1 MPVNTTPESRA
12 AALKSVDV
20 DEVQAF
26 REICISHE
34 LSERDV
40 VQQDEPIVSIE
51 MFLFNLPK
59 LWLNENEIQAI
70 QGLDL
75 CLQLRRLYLYSNR
88 ITAIQG
94 LGALQKLEVLWL
106 ADNQISYIAGL
117 SQLTALQELNLARNS
132 IEVVSDTLGANT
144 ALHTLNLADNRLG
157 SFKQVWH
164 LASLPNLEQLLFSD
178 PDWGASPIAR
188 LCNYATY
195 AAVNL
200 PNLRSLDIQLL
211 RAETKAVA
219 EATYLKKKMY
229 YNMRISTLKRK
240 TAALAHQAQH
250 GLKAQLAPLQHALR
264 KLQYESKAVAAE
276 LEQFSTA
283 ASLTTGG
290 GTRVQQMQHK
300 AQALQQCIDEKLQQ
314 VARQEMELAAA
325 CKASDRVTQGLVHR
339 MLMELETGGNIRFE
353 EGKVGD
359 QWLATCS
366 QLLEARWQ
374 QPTGLGYRHLG
385 SQHPV
390 LQRLT
395 RVHNRFLRSRLESKL
410 DELKL
415 ASTQSGDRHLLEYL
429 FFCSDP
435 AHLQRLAE
443 EGFPQPPSQPLSNSL
458 TMALQT
464 GPPGTAMQAGPAEQ
478 TRHVMV
484 AKVLMSHC
492 CKAGLAGDIDD
503 SHYPGCSAVYQTPGE
518 DPKQRWWHVL
528 NNAFIL
534 PEYIAE
540 VCFSRLAGSDATHTH
555 PPPTETLASELPHI
569 AAPLIPFLT
578 FCPTQDLSGLTDTH
592 LSPHQDLGG
601 SPSPQQSHINT
612 LVAQESQLCA
622 ESAAALALP
631 PVLQPR
637 HRMYQLSEKGI
648 LEMTGV
654 SLLGMLTQLNLHGS
668 ALKRIEGL
676 EGAVGLRSLVLTFNE
691 LTSMEGL
698 PSLTRLTCLDLS
710 FNAISRIQALKGLS
724 ALRHVDLQGNQLS
737 RLEDL
742 NLLRKYVCCLT
753 HLDLRGNPL
762 ARAPSYTP
770 LTLRRLPHLATLDGK
785 LLGGEDWEHAVAS
798 HGLLTVPML
807 ELCASTRLLSIWSTP
822 DGQVGPKPAAW
833 WGRVVELRMADHG
846 LRRIQGLEQLTGLRK
861 ACFAHNEISH
871 IQGLEACTALQELSF
886 EGNSIAHM
894 DSLSHLSA
902 LLSLDLSC
910 NRIMKVNHLS
920 SLTLLRHLAVHGN
933 QITSLAGLSCLVS
946 LMELSCGGNNV
957 GGVREVGHLRG
968 LLKLII
974 LDLTGN
980 PIATQDDYRLY
991 TIYHLRKLKVL
1002 DGVTVEAG
1010 EQAASRNLYAGRLTL
1025 DSLVERV
1032 GHSHFERLRE
1042 MDLSGMGLK
1051 ELGDVFTKE
1060 EGHFSGIQMLTLD
1073 NNELTE
1079 ISGFSSFTSLAVL
1092 SMGSNRLGEAASFE
1106 LPSLAGL
1113 LRADAGNG
1121 PDTAKGTLQVPHK
1134 SVMFPKLQVLRL
1146 QDNSIR
1152 NIQGLQ
1158 LYGFTGLRSIDLHGN
1173 KLTRVDGLQTLHSL
1187 RELILDHNI
1196 LKCLDPS
1203 CFASVPRLR
1212 RLHLG
1217 HNGLRSLA
1225 HLSSLTRLQFLHF
1238 GANRITEV
1246 TELDRLTNLASLTEV
1261 WLVDNLVAKKQW
1273 YRALLLSKCR
1283 QLKVIDGQLVTREE
1297 RSFVDS
1303 VLLAEDPV
1311 ADGASFGD
1319 EAAAASE
1326 PQRTVKINQLSF
1338 NEHGDGNIGW
1348 SGRPL
1353 LAPKPKAADPLSGPS
1368 RTSSG
1373 SVLPIVR
1380 PAIWSR
1386 FGVTSYSRQAAGV
1399 PEVPKGEV
1407 RRGSASRQGSR
1418 ILQEATEAAVRSF
1431 VPVKA
1436 SNWDVMTHLGRPPG
1450 GIRRA
1455 TQ

>member
-1 MPVNTTPESRA
+1 
-12 AALKSVDV
+12 
-20 DEVQAF
+20 
-26 REICISHE
+26 
-34 LSERDV
+34 
-40 VQQDEPIVSIE
+40 
-51 MFLFNLPK
+51 
-59 LWLNENEIQAI
+59 
-70 QGLDL
+70 
-75 CLQLRRLYLYSNR
+75 
-88 ITAIQG
+88 
-94 LGALQKLEVLWL
+94 
-106 ADNQISYIAGL
+106 
-117 SQLTALQELNLARNS
+117 
-132 IEVVSDTLGANT
+132 
-144 ALHTLNLADNRLG
+144 
-157 SFKQVWH
+157 
-164 LASLPNLEQLLFSD
+164 
-178 PDWGASPIAR
+178 
-188 LCNYATY
+188 
-195 AAVNL
+195 
-200 PNLRSLDIQLL
+200 
-211 RAETKAVA
+211 
-219 EATYLKKKMY
+219 MY

-240 TAALAHQAQH
+240 AAALGHQAQQ
-250 GLKAQLAPLQHALR
+250 GLKVKMAALQHALR
-264 KLQYESKAVAAE
+264 KLQYESKAITSE
-276 LEQFSTA
+276 LELFNTA
-283 ASLTTGG
+283 ASYTTSG
-290 GTRVQQMQHK
+290 GTRVQQMQDK
-300 AQALQQCIDEKLQQ
+300 VQALQQCIDDKLQQ
-314 VARQEMELAAA
+314 VANQEQELEAA

-359 QWLATCS
+359 QWMATCS

-374 QPTGLGYRHLG
+374 QPTGLGPRHLG

-458 TMALQT
+458 TMALQA
-464 GPPGTAMQAGPAEQ
+464 GTPGPALQ
-478 TRHVMV
+478 TGAAEETQHVMV

-503 SHYPGCSAVYQTPGE
+503 SHYPGCSAVYQTPGA

-528 NNAFIL
+528 DNAFIL

-540 VCFSRLAGSDATHTH
+540 VCMGQLAGSDANHTQ
-555 PPPTETLASELPHI
+555 PPATETLASELPHI
-569 AAPLIPFLT
+569 AAPLVPFLT
-578 FCPTQDLSGLTDTH
+578 FCPTQDHSSSTNTH
-592 LSPHQDLGG
+592 LSTTHQGLGG
-601 SPSPQQSHINT
+601 SQSPRQSHANT
-612 LVAQESQLCA
+612 LGAQDSQLDA

-654 SLLGMLTQLNLHGS
+654 SVLGMLTQLNLHGS
-668 ALKRIEGL
+668 ALKRIESL
-676 EGAVGLRSLVLTFNE
+676 EGAVGLRSLALTFNE

-698 PSLTRLTCLDLS
+698 TSLTRLTCLDLS

-724 ALRHVDLQGNQLS
+724 ALRHMDLQGNQLS

-762 ARAPSYTP
+762 AKAPSYAP

-785 LLGGEDWEHAVAS
+785 LLGGKDWEHAAAS
-798 HGLLTVPML
+798 HGLLTVPVL
-807 ELCASTRLLSIWSTP
+807 EQCASTRLLSIWSSP
-822 DGQVGPKPAAW
+822 DGQASPKASPKPAAW

-846 LRRIQGLEQLTGLRK
+846 LRRVQGLEQLTGLRK
-861 ACFAHNEISH
+861 ACFAHNVISH
-871 IQGLEACTALQELSF
+871 LQGLEACTALQELSF
-886 EGNSIAHM
+886 EGNSIAHV
-894 DSLSHLSA
+894 DGLSHLSA

-910 NRIMKVNHLS
+910 NRIMKVTHLS

-946 LMELSCGGNNV
+946 LMELYCGGNNV
-957 GGVREVGHLRG
+957 EAGREVGHLRG

-980 PIATQDDYRLY
+980 PVAAHDDYRLY

-1032 GHSHFERLRE
+1032 GHSHFDRLRE
-1042 MDLSGMGLK
+1042 MDLSGMGLR

-1060 EGHFSGIQMLTLD
+1060 EGHFTGIQMLTLD

-1113 LRADAGNG
+1113 LGADAGNG
-1121 PDTAKGTLQVPHK
+1121 PDSAKGNPQVLHN
-1134 SVMFPKLQVLRL
+1134 SVMFPMLQVLRL

-1196 LKCLDPS
+1196 LKSLDPG

-1225 HLSSLTRLQFLHF
+1225 HLSNLTRLQFLHF

-1246 TELDRLTNLASLTEV
+1246 TELDRLTSLASLTEV

-1297 RSFVDS
+1297 QSFVDS
-1303 VLLAEDPV
+1303 VLLAEDSA
-1311 ADGASFGD
+1311 ADGAGFVD
-1319 EAAAASE
+1319 ESAAASE

-1353 LAPKPKAADPLSGPS
+1353 LAPKPKAADPLPGPS
-1368 RTSSG
+1368 RTTSG
-1373 SVLPIVR
+1373 SGSGVPIVR

-1386 FGVTSYSRQAAGV
+1386 FGVTSYSRQAADV
-1399 PEVPKGEV
+1399 PEMPKGEI

-1418 ILQEATEAAVRSF
+1418 IIQEATEAAECSF

-1436 SNWDVMTHLGRPPG
+1436 SNWDVMTHLGRSPG
-1450 GIRRA
+1450 GVRRA